1 MKKLYSI
8 MHSESV
14 SLTLSSVCLGFV
26 FKAVD
31 ENRDE
36 IVAVK
41 RTQKAGKI
49 ASRE

>member
-1 MKKLYSI
+1 M
-8 MHSESV
+8 
-14 SLTLSSVCLGFV
+14 

-49 ASRE
+49 ASREQEVMSMLKDAPNIV